1 MSTFELLKLIAS
13 FLTPL
18 TILLL
23 GIFINRKLEKN
34 KIELTKEKDW
44 QISWAKLL
52 FDNSNE
58 LNENISLLITLLS
71 EFSKNFDNE
80 DTEKQINSDFN
91 KITKK
96 IRILEWNIQNYAQF
110 AVVNGDTVV
119 RKQKLLLK
127 QLQTI
132 IENRQGDLEIVRKT
146 QFEYND
152 ALRKAHAEILN
163 IRNDKQNKYTS

>member
-1 MSTFELLKLIAS
+1 MSIIELLKLIAT

-18 TILLL
+18 TILLI
-23 GIFINRKLEKN
+23 GIFINKRLEKN

-58 LNENISLLITLLS
+58 LNENISLLVTSLFELQKKPYNK
-71 EFSKNFDNE
+71 E
-80 DTEKQINSDFN
+80 TEQRIYNDFN
-91 KITKK
+91 RSIKRIQ
-96 IRILEWNIQNYAQF
+96 ILEWNIQNYTQF
-110 AVVNGDTVV
+110 ALLNGNAVVE
-119 RKQKLLLK
+119 KQKLLLK
-127 QLQTI
+127 QLRTI
-132 IENRQGDLEIVRKT
+132 IENKHGDIEVVRKT

-163 IRNDKQNKYTS
+163 IRNDS